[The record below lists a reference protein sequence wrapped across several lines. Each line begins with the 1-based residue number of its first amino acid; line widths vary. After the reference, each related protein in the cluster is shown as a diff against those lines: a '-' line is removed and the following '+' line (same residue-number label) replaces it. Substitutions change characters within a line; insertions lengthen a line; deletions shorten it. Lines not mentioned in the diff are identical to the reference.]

1 MTSQMQDHKPVV
13 DHFSNGSNSCN
24 ISSSENDITI
34 YIHQLPPPPKNGL
47 SWTSHVDCR
56 LFAFNGYLCTIFSCR
71 DSKNIHWISWLMIT
85 LNLVGYCEF

>member
-1 MTSQMQDHKPVV
+1 MKFDVRIRWKKNYSTTSQMQDHKPVV

-47 SWTSHVDCR
+47 S
-56 LFAFNGYLCTIFSCR
+56 
-71 DSKNIHWISWLMIT
+71 
-85 LNLVGYCEF
+85 